1 MTDRTQHELRP
12 FTDHEIAI
20 VKTAADGPGTS
31 LLSLHKAKDRE
42 LPAARRSLKR
52 IDREGE

>member
-1 MTDRTQHELRP
+1 MDRAQHEFRP

-20 VKTAADGPGTS
+20 VKAAADRPGTS
-31 LLSLHKAKDRE
+31 LLSLYKAKDRE
-42 LPAARRSLKR
+42 LPAERQCSKQ